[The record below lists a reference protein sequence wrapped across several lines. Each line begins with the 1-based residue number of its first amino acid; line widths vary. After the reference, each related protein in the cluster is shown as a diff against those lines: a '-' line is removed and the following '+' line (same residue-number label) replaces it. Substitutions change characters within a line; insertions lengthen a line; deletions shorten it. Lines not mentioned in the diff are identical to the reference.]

1 MTNMAIRN
9 RCRQKIIFGII
20 VLFIGLAVSPGIIHT
35 TAENVEKAQSNCETI
50 TLLKDFSAPITIENE
65 QFVRISVEETNSF
78 STYEEGPMMPFYSK
92 TYEFNP
98 GTKITNVEIVPS
110 KIKTMIV
117 GKYIEPVPSKQ
128 LIDGEIVS
136 IKKTL
141 NQEIYN
147 SSEPYPRE
155 WYSYTTGT
163 GLNKNNE
170 HVLFLSLHIYPAR
183 YIPLENS
190 VEYTERINISIT
202 YEKSEIKEEYSDN
215 YDLVIITPSEFY
227 SNLKPLVDH
236 KNSYG
241 IETNIV
247 TLEDIYGDF
256 SGRDSAEKIKYFIK
270 HAVEKWDTHYVLLV
284 GSVKKFPIRTTY
296 ASWWEAD
303 ILSDL
308 YYGDIYDSEYQ
319 FCSWDANENNRFGEV
334 NRNGYPTETDNI
346 DGVDLYADVHIGR
359 LACTNQDEVDIAVN
373 KIINYENTAY
383 DQLWFKKIVLAGGDT
398 FPPGRGSLPF
408 VYEGEIT
415 NRKVAQQL
423 TDFEQVKLWSSKHKL
438 NAITFNRAISKG
450 AGFVSYSGHGFEH
463 GWGTYNANSLRRKM
477 GLTQPLYYTP
487 FVKYLRNQNKLPII
501 FFDACLTAKLDF
513 NITDLE
519 QYYTKQIKFL
529 KFFKIIDYDPSNFYT
544 CFAWSFIKKEEGGAI
559 ATVGSTRTAY
569 TWVDKD
575 GVYAG
580 AGYLNVHFFKSY
592 NEGVTAGE
600 MLTQAQNDYIN
611 NVFRDFFTIEEFML
625 LGDPSLCVGGQYFS

>member
-1 MTNMAIRN
+1 MTNKN

-35 TAENVEKAQSNCETI
+35 TAENVEKAQFNCETI
-50 TLLKDFSAPITIENE
+50 TFLQNFSAPITIENE
-65 QFVRISVEETNSF
+65 QYIRIIVEETNSF

-98 GTKITNVEIVPS
+98 GTKITNVEIAPS
-110 KIKTMIV
+110 KIETMSV

-128 LIDGEIVS
+128 IIDGKIVS

-141 NQEIYN
+141 NQEIYK

-155 WYSYTTGT
+155 WCSYTKGT

-190 VEYTERINISIT
+190 VEYTEQIKINIT
-202 YEKSEIKEEYSDN
+202 YEKSEIREEYSDN

-227 SNLKPLVDH
+227 SILQPLVDH
-236 KNSYG
+236 KNSYE
-241 IETNIV
+241 IETNLV
-247 TLEDIYGDF
+247 TLEEIYRDF
-256 SGRDSAEKIKYFIK
+256 SGRDNAEKIKYFIK

-284 GSVKKFPIRTTY
+284 GGVKKLPIRTTY

-319 FCSWDANENNRFGEV
+319 FCSWDANENNLFGEV
-334 NRNGYPTETDNI
+334 DGSGGFPPETDNI

-359 LACTNQDEVDIAVN
+359 IACTNRDEVDIAVN

-398 FPPGRGSLPF
+398 FPPGKGALPF

-438 NAITFNRAISKG
+438 NAKTFNRAISKG

-463 GWGTYNANSLRRKM
+463 GWGTYNANSLKRKM
-477 GLTQPLYYTP
+477 GLTQPLYYMP

-519 QYYTKQIKFL
+519 EYYPKQIKFL
-529 KFFKIIDYDPSNFYT
+529 KFFRIIDYDPSNFYT
-544 CFAWSFIKKEEGGAI
+544 CFAWSFIKKEGGGAI

-580 AGYLNVHFFKSY
+580 AGYLNVHFFKAY

-625 LGDPSLCVGGQYFS
+625 LGDPSLGVGGQHFS

>member
-1 MTNMAIRN
+1 MTNKN

-35 TAENVEKAQSNCETI
+35 AAENVEKIQSGSETI
-50 TLLKDFSAPITIENE
+50 TFFQDFSEPMVTKNE
-65 QFVRISVEETNSF
+65 QYVKVNVQETNSF
-78 STYEEGPMMPFYSK
+78 IAYEEAPMMPFYSK
-92 TYEFNP
+92 TYEFTP
-98 GTKITNVEIVPS
+98 GTKITNVEITPS
-110 KIKTMIV
+110 KTKTMTV
-117 GKYIEPVPSKQ
+117 EKHIEPVPSKQ
-128 LIDGEIVS
+128 IIDGEIVS
-136 IKKTL
+136 MKRTK
-141 NQEIYN
+141 NQEIYG

-155 WYSYTTGT
+155 WCSYNTGA
-163 GLNKNNE
+163 GLNKDNE
-170 HVLFLSLHIYPAR
+170 HVLFLSMHLYPVR
-183 YIPLENS
+183 YSPLERS
-190 VEYTERINISIT
+190 IEYTTQIKVNIT
-202 YEKSEIKEEYSDN
+202 YERSEVKEEYSDN
-215 YDLVIITPSEFY
+215 YDLVIVTPSEFY
-227 SNLKPLVDH
+227 SNLASLVSH

-241 IETNIV
+241 IETNLV
-247 TLEDIYGDF
+247 TLEEIYGDF

-270 HAVEKWDTHYVLLV
+270 HAVEEWDTHYVLLV
-284 GSVKKFPIRTTY
+284 GSVKKLPIRTTY

-334 NRNGYPTETDNI
+334 DSSGFPPETDNI

-398 FPPGRGSLPF
+398 FPPGMGALPF
-408 VYEGEIT
+408 VYEGEVT

-423 TDFEQVKLWSSKHKL
+423 PDFEHIKLWSSKHKL

-450 AGFVSYSGHGFEH
+450 VGFVSYSGHGFEH
-463 GWGTYNANSLRRKM
+463 GWGTYKANSLKRKM
-477 GLTQPLYYTP
+477 SLAQPLYYTP
-487 FVKYLRNQNKLPII
+487 FVEYLRNQNKLPII

-519 QYYTKQIKFL
+519 EYYPKQIKFL

-544 CFAWSFIKKEEGGAI
+544 CFAWSFVKKEEGGAI

-575 GVYAG
+575 GVHAG
-580 AGYLNVHFFKSY
+580 AGYLDVHFFKAY
-592 NEGVTAGE
+592 EEGVTAGE

-611 NVFRDFFTIEEFML
+611 NVFRDYFTIEEFIL
-625 LGDPSLCVGGQYFS
+625 LGDPSLGVGGQYFS